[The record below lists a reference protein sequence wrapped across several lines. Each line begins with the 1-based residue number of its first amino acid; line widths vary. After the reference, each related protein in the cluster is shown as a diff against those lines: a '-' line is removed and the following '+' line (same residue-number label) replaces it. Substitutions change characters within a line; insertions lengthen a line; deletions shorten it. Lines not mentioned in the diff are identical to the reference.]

1 MEFYKISNKLAQDQS
16 ANRGPEFPG
25 VPEVYN
31 SEKIEGEPDAGII
44 TPFKEP
50 EKAGIIGEKLD
61 HSE

>member
-16 ANRGPEFPG
+16 ANRGSEFPR

-50 EKAGIIGEKLD
+50 EKAG
-61 HSE
+61 